1 MFDEIVIRQDKNL
14 RGKSGQEIIDLITKG
29 VHSVDPNKIVHA
41 IPNEVEAINFVMSNA
56 TKDSFITICSDVV
69 PVALDMIIAMKEA
82 EDTKILGR
90 SF

>member
-1 MFDEIVIRQDKNL
+1 MIDEIVIRQDKNL